1 MHEVREVENLLIQCI
16 YAGLIQGKLNQQAAL
31 LEVHSCIGRDIHP
44 SELGA
49 MIDTLGK
56 WHENSVSLLS
66 CVAERLGSYKA
77 QCDAR
82 RQEGADLDAR
92 IDAVKA
98 TLAKDVGEGGG
109 MSADFEAGMYEDEEK
124 TRKGGRGKGKQPARS
139 R

>member
-1 MHEVREVENLLIQCI
+1 LESRGEN
-16 YAGLIQGKLNQQAAL
+16 
-31 LEVHSCIGRDIHP
+31 
-44 SELGA
+44 
-49 MIDTLGK
+49 DTVF
-56 WHENSVSLLS
+56 SMPV
-66 CVAERLGSYKA
+66 KA

-82 RQEGADLDAR
+82 RQEGVDLDAR